1 MDWEISCEEMYNEY
15 GEMLIKNISPDTEYI
30 DWEDVVC

>member
-1 MDWEISCEEMYNEY
+1 MDWEISCEEMYNED
-15 GEMLIKNISPDTEYI
+15 GEMIIKDISSDIEYI